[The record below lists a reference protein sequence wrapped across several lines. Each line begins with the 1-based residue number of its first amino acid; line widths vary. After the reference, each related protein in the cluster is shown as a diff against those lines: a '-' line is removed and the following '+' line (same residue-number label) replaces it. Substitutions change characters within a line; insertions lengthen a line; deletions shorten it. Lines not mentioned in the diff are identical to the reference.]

1 MTDTTPHGQGDEN
14 RPEDTAQRAAAEDA
28 TQGTTGGAASTPD
41 DSRRDDVSDTTTSDA
56 DQTDVIDH
64 ARANGTDVL
73 STAEN
78 PTDRYTAPYPTIDRD
93 AASTASSGQGGYGQ
107 HGTPY
112 GQADQGQAAQGQAAQ
127 EGSGQT
133 SQYGERPRYGEYA
146 QDQSGRSQSGQQT
159 SQYGQGQ
166 YGQNQ
171 FGQSQYGDQGQY
183 GQSQYGQGQQYGQDQ
198 GQYGQSQYGSQGQYG
213 QNQYGQGRSQYGQSQ
228 YGQNQYGQGQNQ
240 YGQGQDQY
248 GQYQSAA
255 QPGSTQAPSSATSA
269 FGDVDGSNQR
279 NGHYFGAA
287 ATGTAAG
294 AAAGSGAPTRT
305 KEGRNK
311 LVLPIVAGLVLAGLI
326 GGGAG
331 WAAGA
336 AQGGGGTVVGSSS
349 SQDGGN
355 LTVNDYNN
363 ATVVTAVAAQATPSV
378 VTINVSSGSEGGTGS
393 GVVFSKDGYIVTNT
407 HVVTLDGDSANG
419 TITVTTSDGKIYP
432 AKLVGT
438 DPTVD
443 LAVIKIDATD
453 MKPISFADSTD
464 LNVGD
469 TAVAIGAPLGL
480 SNTVTDGIVSTLNRS
495 IQVTSSAPSQGGDSN
510 EGGNGNGGPFDFW
523 GNGDNGS
530 SSSANTTVSLPVIQT
545 DASINPGNSG
555 GALLDSKG
563 KLIGINVA
571 IASAGSSQSSDSQSG
586 SIGVGFSIPSNLVK
600 RVANEIR
607 ENGSATHGLLGATV
621 GDASEDAKATQMGAL
636 IKSVSSGGAAADA
649 GLRKGDV
656 VTKIGSATV
665 SDATDLTAQV
675 RYFAGGAKTTITYVR
690 DGQTREADV
699 TLGTYKS

>member
-14 RPEDTAQRAAAEDA
+14 RPQDTDHRAAAEDA
-28 TQGTTGGAASTPD
+28 ARDTSGRGTSAPDASQEP
-41 DSRRDDVSDTTTSDA
+41 TTRPTDH
-56 DQTDVIDH
+56 DHTDVISNG
-64 ARANGTDVL
+64 RADETDVI
-73 STAEN
+73 STPGDH
-78 PTDRYTAPYPTIDRD
+78 PTDRYTAPYPTI
-93 AASTASSGQGGYGQ
+93 G
-107 HGTPY
+107 
-112 GQADQGQAAQGQAAQ
+112 
-127 EGSGQT
+127 
-133 SQYGERPRYGEYA
+133 
-146 QDQSGRSQSGQQT
+146 GRSDTDSQQT
-159 SQYGQGQ
+159 SPYGSDNGHHGQQQYGQG
-166 YGQNQ
+166 
-171 FGQSQYGDQGQY
+171 
-183 GQSQYGQGQQYGQDQ
+183 QYGQDQ
-198 GQYGQSQYGSQGQYG
+198 GQYGQSQYG
-213 QNQYGQGRSQYGQSQ
+213 
-228 YGQNQYGQGQNQ
+228 
-240 YGQGQDQY
+240 QDQY
-248 GQYQSAA
+248 GQPRYGEYA
-255 QPGSTQAPSSATSA
+255 QGDSRYGTTHDAQYPGSAQYPSSAQYPGSAQAQAPASASA

-279 NGHYFGAA
+279 NGHYFGGA
-287 ATGTAAG
+287 ATGAAAG
-294 AAAGSGAPTRT
+294 AAAGSTT
-305 KEGRNK
+305 KQREGRNK
-311 LVLPIVAGLVLAGLI
+311 LVLPLVAGLVLAGLV

-336 AQGGGGTVVGSSS
+336 SHGGSGTVVGSGS
-349 SQDGGN
+349 SQSGGN

-378 VTINVSSGSEGGTGS
+378 VTINVSSGSAGGTGS

-453 MKPISFADSTD
+453 MKPISFADSSD

-480 SNTVTDGIVSTLNRS
+480 SNTVTDGIVSTLDRS
-495 IQVTSSAPSQGGDSN
+495 IQVASSAPSQGGDSN
-510 EGGNGNGGPFDFW
+510 EGGNGNGSPFEFP
-523 GNGDNGS
+523 GNGGGS
-530 SSSANTTVSLPVIQT
+530 GTKTTVSLPVIQT
-545 DASINPGNSG
+545 DAPINPGNSG

-571 IASAGSSQSSDSQSG
+571 IASAGSSESSDSQSG
-586 SIGVGFSIPSNLVK
+586 SIGVGFSIPSNLVE

-621 GDASEDAKATQMGAL
+621 GDASEDANATQMGAL

-649 GLRKGDV
+649 GLQKGDV

-690 DGQTREADV
+690 GGETRETNV
-699 TLGTYKS
+699 TLGTYKG

>member
-1 MTDTTPHGQGDEN
+1 MTDTTPHGQDDDF
-14 RPEDTAQRAAAEDA
+14 RPDDTAAQAASEDA
-28 TQGTTGGAASTPD
+28 ATNDSEHTNAAPA
-41 DSRRDDVSDTTTSDA
+41 SDA
-56 DQTDVIDH
+56 RADHTDVID
-64 ARANGTDVL
+64 AAPANETDVIAA
-73 STAEN
+73 STDH
-78 PTDRYTAPYPTIDRD
+78 PTDRYTAPYPTVAPLTPAPTDE
-93 AASTASSGQGGYGQ
+93 TAQTSQHGQTSQYDQGSQATGGYGQ
-107 HGTPY
+107 HATPY
-112 GQADQGQAAQGQAAQ
+112 GTDQASNG
-127 EGSGQT
+127 
-133 SQYGERPRYGEYA
+133 QYGQP
-146 QDQSGRSQSGQQT
+146 QQQNQPT

-166 YGQNQ
+166 YGQPQ
-171 FGQSQYGDQGQY
+171 QAGQYGQGQY
-183 GQSQYGQGQQYGQDQ
+183 GQPQQAGQYGQAQYGQGQYGQPQ
-198 GQYGQSQYGSQGQYG
+198 STSGQPQQPRYGEY
-213 QNQYGQGRSQYGQSQ
+213 
-228 YGQNQYGQGQNQ
+228 
-240 YGQGQDQY
+240 
-248 GQYQSAA
+248 A
-255 QPGSTQAPSSATSA
+255 QPTSAPASASGYAGYAGAPSAQAPTSATSS

-287 ATGTAAG
+287 ATGAAAG
-294 AAAGSGAPTRT
+294 AGAGAGAATGTTTRS
-305 KEGRNK
+305 KDGRGR
-311 LVLPIVAGLVLAGLI
+311 LVLPIVAGLVVAGLV

-331 WAAGA
+331 WLAGSS
-336 AQGGGGTVVGSSS
+336 QGGGTVVGSSN
-349 SQDGGN
+349 SQSGGN

-378 VTINVSSGSEGGTGS
+378 VTINVSSSSEAGTGS

-407 HVVTLDGDSANG
+407 HVVTLDGDSSNG
-419 TITVTTSDGKIYP
+419 SITVTTSDGKIYP

-453 MKPISFADSTD
+453 MKPISFADSSD

-480 SNTVTDGIVSTLNRS
+480 SNTVTDGIVSTLSRS
-495 IQVTSSAPSQGGDSN
+495 IQVTSSAPSEGGDSN
-510 EGGNGNGGPFDFW
+510 EGGNGSSGGPFDFW

-530 SSSANTTVSLPVIQT
+530 SSSSNTTVSLPVIQT

-571 IASAGSSQSSDSQSG
+571 IASASSSSDSSSQSG

-600 RVANEIR
+600 RVANEIK

-621 GDASEDAKATQMGAL
+621 GDAAEDAKATQMGGL
-636 IKSVSSGGAAADA
+636 IKSVSSGGAAAKA
-649 GLRKGDV
+649 GLQKGDV

-675 RYFAGGAKTTITYVR
+675 RYFAGGAKTTITYIR
-690 DGQTREADV
+690 GGETRETDV
-699 TLGTYKS
+699 TLGTYKG

>member
-1 MTDTTPHGQGDEN
+1 MTDTTPHGQGDDN
-14 RPEDTAQRAAAEDA
+14 RPEDTDQRAAAEDA
-28 TQGTTGGAASTPD
+28 TRETSGEGASTQ
-41 DSRRDDVSDTTTSDA
+41 DVSGLPA
-56 DQTDVIDH
+56 DRHADHDHTDVIDH
-64 ARANGTDVL
+64 ARAGETDVIP
-73 STAEN
+73 TGGDDA
-78 PTDRYTAPYPTIDRD
+78 TDRYTAPYPTVERD
-93 AASTASSGQGGYGQ
+93 GSGAAQQSS
-107 HGTPY
+107 PY
-112 GQADQGQAAQGQAAQ
+112 GSDNAHHDQTATGA
-127 EGSGQT
+127 
-133 SQYGERPRYGEYA
+133 
-146 QDQSGRSQSGQQT
+146 
-159 SQYGQGQ
+159 YGQGQ
-166 YGQNQ
+166 YGQDQ
-171 FGQSQYGDQGQY
+171 DQGQY
-183 GQSQYGQGQQYGQDQ
+183 GQGRYGQDQ
-198 GQYGQSQYGSQGQYG
+198 GQYGQSQYGQDQGQHGQSQYGESQGQYG
-213 QNQYGQGRSQYGQSQ
+213 QTQYGQDQTQYGQTQYGQSQSQYGQSQ
-228 YGQNQYGQGQNQ
+228 SQYGQTPYGQAQ
-240 YGQGQDQY
+240 YGTDQDRSGQGQYDRPRYGEYAQGTSQYASQY
-248 GQYQSAA
+248 GTPQSASY
-255 QPGSTQAPSSATSA
+255 PGSAQAPSSASA

-279 NGHYFGAA
+279 NGHYFGGAAAGA
-287 ATGTAAG
+287 ATGTATSTNG
-294 AAAGSGAPTRT
+294 KS
-305 KEGRNK
+305 GRNK
-311 LVLPIVAGLVLAGLI
+311 LVLPIVAGLVLAGLV

-336 AQGGGGTVVGSSS
+336 SQSGTTVIGSGSSQS
-349 SQDGGN
+349 GGN

-378 VTINVSSGSEGGTGS
+378 VTINVSSGSAGGTGS
-393 GVVFSKDGYIVTNT
+393 GVFFTKDGYIVTNT

-419 TITVTTSDGKIYP
+419 TITVTTSDGRIYP

-443 LAVIKIDATD
+443 LAVIKIDATGT
-453 MKPISFADSTD
+453 KPISFANSSD

-495 IQVTSSAPSQGGDSN
+495 IQVASSAPSQGGDSN
-510 EGGNGNGGPFDFW
+510 EGGNSDSPFEFPGNGG
-523 GNGDNGS
+523 S
-530 SSSANTTVSLPVIQT
+530 STKTTVSLPVIQT

-571 IASAGSSQSSDSQSG
+571 IASAGSSQSSDAQSG
-586 SIGVGFSIPSNLVK
+586 SIGVGFAIPSNLVE

-649 GLRKGDV
+649 GLQKGDV
-656 VTKIGSATV
+656 VTKIGSASV
-665 SDATDLTAQV
+665 ADATDLTAQV
-675 RYFAGGAKTTITYVR
+675 RFFAGGAETTITYVR

>member
-14 RPEDTAQRAAAEDA
+14 RPQDTDHRAAAEDA
-28 TQGTTGGAASTPD
+28 SRDTSGEGTSTQDVFGQPAV
-41 DSRRDDVSDTTTSDA
+41 RRA
-56 DQTDVIDH
+56 DHDHTDVIDH
-64 ARANGTDVL
+64 AHADETDVIPTGTD
-73 STAEN
+73 TA
-78 PTDRYTAPYPTIDRD
+78 TDRYTAPYPTIDGD
-93 AASTASSGQGGYGQ
+93 SSGSDHQASPYGSDNAHHGQAAASGSGQG
-107 HGTPY
+107 
-112 GQADQGQAAQGQAAQ
+112 
-127 EGSGQT
+127 
-133 SQYGERPRYGEYA
+133 
-146 QDQSGRSQSGQQT
+146 
-159 SQYGQGQ
+159 
-166 YGQNQ
+166 
-171 FGQSQYGDQGQY
+171 
-183 GQSQYGQGQQYGQDQ
+183 QYGQGQQYGQ
-198 GQYGQSQYGSQGQYG
+198 SQ
-213 QNQYGQGRSQYGQSQ
+213 SQYGQSQ
-228 YGQNQYGQGQNQ
+228 HQYGQSQHQ
-240 YGQGQDQY
+240 YDQSQHQYGQDQY
-248 GQYQSAA
+248 GQSQTPYGQSQTPYGQSQTPYGQSQSPYGQGQYGQGQSEYGQSQYDRPRYGEYAQGTSQYAAPQSAPY
-255 QPGSTQAPSSATSA
+255 PGSAQAPSSASA

-279 NGHYFGAA
+279 NGHYFGGA
-287 ATGTAAG
+287 AAG
-294 AAAGSGAPTRT
+294 AATGSAAGAATSTDGRN
-305 KEGRNK
+305 GRNK
-311 LVLPIVAGLVLAGLI
+311 LVLPIVAGLVLAGLV

-336 AQGGGGTVVGSSS
+336 SQTGTTVIGSGSSQS
-349 SQDGGN
+349 GGN

-378 VTINVSSGSEGGTGS
+378 VTINVSSGSAGGTGS
-393 GVVFSKDGYIVTNT
+393 GVFFTKDGYIVTNT

-419 TITVTTSDGKIYP
+419 TITVTTSDGRIYP

-443 LAVIKIDATD
+443 LAVIKIDATGT
-453 MKPISFADSTD
+453 KPISFADSSD

-495 IQVTSSAPSQGGDSN
+495 IQVASSAPNQGGDSN
-510 EGGNGNGGPFDFW
+510 EGGNGDSPFEFPGNGG
-523 GNGDNGS
+523 S
-530 SSSANTTVSLPVIQT
+530 STSTTVSLPVIQT

-586 SIGVGFSIPSNLVK
+586 SIGVGFAIPSNLVE

-621 GDASEDAKATQMGAL
+621 GDASEDANATQTGAL
-636 IKSVSSGGAAADA
+636 IKSVSSGGAAANA
-649 GLRKGDV
+649 GLQKGDV
-656 VTKIGSATV
+656 VTKIGSASV
-665 SDATDLTAQV
+665 ADATDLTAQV
-675 RYFAGGAKTTITYVR
+675 RFFAGGAKTTITYIR